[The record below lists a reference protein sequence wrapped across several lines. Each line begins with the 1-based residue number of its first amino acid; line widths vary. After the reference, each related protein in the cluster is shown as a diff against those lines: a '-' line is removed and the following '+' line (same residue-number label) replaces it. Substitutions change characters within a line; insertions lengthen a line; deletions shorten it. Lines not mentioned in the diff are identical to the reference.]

1 MTRLLLLAVA
11 ALCLTSFTLPP
22 ARSADEDAV
31 KKLDPADMKTLTAAL
46 AAPPGVTNGKVHTL
60 TLPRADLDVINLEM
74 GDIPTEAGLATTLHL
89 FRCGCGKYYVIGD
102 YCVADYESNDVLD
115 ALRAGQ
121 FQIASVS
128 PILFQEKPRLLSI
141 RSQGEGDIDAITKT
155 LKEAQ
160 RWVGENRTKRNPIKE

>member
-102 YCVADYESNDVLD
+102 FCVTDYESNDVID

-128 PILFQEKPRLLSI
+128 PILLQEKPRILSI
-141 RSQGEGDIDAITKT
+141 RVQGEGEIEHVTKT
-155 LKEAQ
+155 LKEAF
-160 RWVGENRTKRNPIKE
+160 RWIGENRTKKNPIKD